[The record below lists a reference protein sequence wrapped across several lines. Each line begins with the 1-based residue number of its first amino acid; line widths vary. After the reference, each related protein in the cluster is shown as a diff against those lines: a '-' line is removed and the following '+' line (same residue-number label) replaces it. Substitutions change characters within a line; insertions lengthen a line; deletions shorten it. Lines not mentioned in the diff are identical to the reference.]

1 MLSVDVRL
9 RRASQKPHA
18 SCEITNGATMTQ
30 VSAFSFD
37 LVKTVRIAETLQ
49 SLSDSIGQFL
59 LNKRAEFINSYMFQP
74 QLCHF

>member
-1 MLSVDVRL
+1 
-9 RRASQKPHA
+9 
-18 SCEITNGATMTQ
+18 MTQ